1 MYILGRF
8 WFFKLVVLSVIFGG
22 EEGKGQGSESF
33 RKYTANLTSIFIY
46 LLSGI
51 GLCLLS
57 SSRILNFSSY
67 AQSNY

>member
-1 MYILGRF
+1 M
-8 WFFKLVVLSVIFGG
+8 FFFGG
-22 EEGKGQGSESF
+22 VCGGVGGKEQGSESF

-51 GLCLLS
+51 GLRLLS
-57 SSRILNFSSY
+57 SSRMLNFSSY